1 MKFKKILGITVLA
14 VASTVALA
22 ACGAGGNK
30 SAKDDKTLTV
40 GIMTLDNTTE
50 PVWDKV
56 KELAKDKGVT
66 IDLKEFTDFNQPNKA
81 LKNGEIDVNA
91 FQHIYFLNNWN
102 KENKGDLVPVA
113 DTLLSPIHLFSGT
126 ENGKAKYKDV
136 KELPEG
142 ATISVPNDS
151 TNESRA
157 LTLLQ
162 TAGLLKLDVK
172 DGELATIKNISENPK
187 KLEIKEISAEQ
198 AAQTLSSVDAAVVN
212 NTYAQQQNVDYNTT
226 LFQEDPSQDLKEW
239 VNIIA
244 ANKDWEKSN
253 KADAIKTLIKA
264 YQNDEV
270 AQIIY
275 DASNKVDL
283 PAWKGAPTRDQLEA
297 NSKK

>member
-1 MKFKKILGITVLA
+1 MEFT
-14 VASTVALA
+14 
-22 ACGAGGNK
+22 
-30 SAKDDKTLTV
+30 
-40 GIMTLDNTTE
+40 
-50 PVWDKV
+50 
-56 KELAKDKGVT
+56 
-66 IDLKEFTDFNQPNKA
+66 EFTDYSQPNKA
-81 LKNGEIDVNA
+81 TADGEVDLNA
-91 FQHIYFLNNWN
+91 FQHYNFLNNWN

-253 KADAIKTLIKA
+253 KSDAIKTLIKA

>member
-1 MKFKKILGITVLA
+1 MKLKKILGITGLA

-40 GIMTLDNTTE
+40 GVMTLDDTTE
-50 PVWDKV
+50 PLWDKV

-66 IDLKEFTDFNQPNKA
+66 IELKEFTDYNQPNEA

-102 KENKGDLVPVA
+102 KENKGDVVAAA

-136 KELPEG
+136 KELPDG
-142 ATISVPNDS
+142 ATISVPNDG

-162 TAGLLKLDVK
+162 TAGLIKLD
-172 DGELATIKNISENPK
+172 
-187 KLEIKEISAEQ
+187 IKEIAAEQ

-212 NTYAQQQNVDYNTT
+212 NSYAQQQNVDYDTT
-226 LFQEDPSQDLKEW
+226 LFQEDPSQDLKDW

-283 PAWKGAPTRDQLEA
+283 PAWKGAPTQDQLKA

>member
-1 MKFKKILGITVLA
+1 M
-14 VASTVALA
+14 VASL
-22 ACGAGGNK
+22 GG
-30 SAKDDKTLTV
+30 
-40 GIMTLDNTTE
+40 M
-50 PVWDKV
+50 
-56 KELAKDKGVT
+56 VT
-66 IDLKEFTDFNQPNKA
+66 A
-81 LKNGEIDVNA
+81 
-91 FQHIYFLNNWN
+91 
-102 KENKGDLVPVA
+102 A

-142 ATISVPNDS
+142 ATISVPNDG

-162 TAGLLKLDVK
+162 TAGLIKLDVK

-187 KLEIKEISAEQ
+187 KLDIKEISAEQ

-212 NTYAQQQNVDYNTT
+212 NSYAQQQNVDYDTT
-226 LFQEDPSQDLKEW
+226 LFQEDPSQDLKDW

-283 PAWKGAPTRDQLEA
+283 PAWKGAPTQDQLKA

>member
-102 KENKGDLVPVA
+102 KENKEIG
-113 DTLLSPIHLFSGT
+113 
-126 ENGKAKYKDV
+126 
-136 KELPEG
+136 
-142 ATISVPNDS
+142 
-151 TNESRA
+151 RA
-157 LTLLQ
+157 H
-162 TAGLLKLDVK
+162 V
-172 DGELATIKNISENPK
+172 
-187 KLEIKEISAEQ
+187 
-198 AAQTLSSVDAAVVN
+198 
-212 NTYAQQQNVDYNTT
+212 
-226 LFQEDPSQDLKEW
+226 
-239 VNIIA
+239 
-244 ANKDWEKSN
+244 
-253 KADAIKTLIKA
+253 
-264 YQNDEV
+264 
-270 AQIIY
+270 
-275 DASNKVDL
+275 
-283 PAWKGAPTRDQLEA
+283 
-297 NSKK
+297 

>member
-1 MKFKKILGITVLA
+1 MKLKKILGITGLA
-14 VASTVALA
+14 IASTVALA

-40 GIMTLDNTTE
+40 GIMTLDDTTE
-50 PVWDKV
+50 PLWDKV

-66 IDLKEFTDFNQPNKA
+66 IELKEFTDYNQPNEA

-102 KENKGDLVPVA
+102 KENKGDVVAAA

-136 KELPEG
+136 K
-142 ATISVPNDS
+142 
-151 TNESRA
+151 
-157 LTLLQ
+157 
-162 TAGLLKLDVK
+162 

-187 KLEIKEISAEQ
+187 KLDIKEISAEQ
-198 AAQTLSSVDAAVVN
+198 AAQTLSSVAAAVVN
-212 NTYAQQQNVDYNTT
+212 NSYAQQQNVNYDTT
-226 LFQEDPSQDLKEW
+226 LFQEEPSQDLKDW

-283 PAWKGAPTRDQLEA
+283 PAWKGAPTQDQLKA